1 MYNIC
6 RILKKAQMI
15 ENLSEI
21 SFQIVYKISH
31 DSTTHNLRDFLRESG
46 KMFLKTTESP
56 HWLMFVV
63 FVHFAIFTI
72 KEMSSFINSVRW

>member
-1 MYNIC
+1 
-6 RILKKAQMI
+6 MI

-31 DSTTHNLRDFLRESG
+31 DSTTHNLSDFLRESG
-46 KMFLKTTESP
+46 KLFLKTTESP